1 MTRTNSTETNGN
13 NAITPLVQ
21 ALMRSSKITYIIL
34 LAVIAFLVYQLVTV
48 KKDTS
53 SVEYDT
59 ALIQQQIKN
68 VGKLV
73 VTEGHFSEVMT
84 YKDQKK
90 YLGDLITFD
99 KKALVIINADVTV
112 SFDLSKV
119 TYDIDAQN
127 KIVTIKSIP
136 EEELK
141 ISPDIKYYD
150 VEQSSFNEF
159 TGNDYNKINKIAK
172 ENLAKKIEKST
183 LKSNAKDRLISE
195 LSKILIVTNSMGWKL
210 QYNGEIVQSDTAL
223 QQNIKG

>member
-1 MTRTNSTETNGN
+1 MTRSTSTETDVKNVV
-13 NAITPLVQ
+13 TPLVQ
-21 ALMRSSKITYIIL
+21 ALLRSSKITYVIL
-34 LAVIAFLVYQLVTV
+34 FAVIAFLIYQLVTV

-53 SVEYDT
+53 TVEYDT

-119 TYDIDAQN
+119 NYDIDAE
-127 KIVTIKSIP
+127 KKVVTIKSIP
-136 EEELK
+136 DEELK

-150 VEQSSFNEF
+150 VEQSTFNEF

-183 LKSNAKDRLISE
+183 LKSNAKNRLISE
-195 LSKILIVTNSMGWKL
+195 LSKILIVTNSMGWTLK
-210 QYNGEIVQSDTAL
+210 YNGEEVKTEQSL
-223 QQNIKG
+223 QNFAD

>member
-1 MTRTNSTETNGN
+1 MTRPTYSETDGN
-13 NAITPLVQ
+13 NPITPLVH
-21 ALMRSSKITYIIL
+21 ALMRSSKITFLIL
-34 LAVIAFLVYQLVTV
+34 LAVIAFLVYQLLTV

-119 TYDIDAQN
+119 TYDIDAKN

-183 LKSNAKDRLISE
+183 LKSNAKNRLVSE

-210 QYNGEIVQSDTAL
+210 KYNGEEVKTEQSFS
-223 QQNIKG
+223 NNKS

>member
-1 MTRTNSTETNGN
+1 MTRPTSSETDGN
-13 NAITPLVQ
+13 NPIIPLVQ
-21 ALMRSSKITYIIL
+21 ALMRSSKITYL
-34 LAVIAFLVYQLVTV
+34 VLFAVIAFLVYQLLTV

-119 TYDIDAQN
+119 TYDIDAEN

-183 LKSNAKDRLISE
+183 LKSNAKNRLVSE

-210 QYNGEIVQSDTAL
+210 QYNGEIVQSDTTL

>member
-1 MTRTNSTETNGN
+1 MTRQTSTETDVKNVV
-13 NAITPLVQ
+13 TPLVQ
-21 ALMRSSKITYIIL
+21 ALLRSSKITYVIL
-34 LAVIAFLVYQLVTV
+34 FAVIAFLIYQLVTV

-53 SVEYDT
+53 TVEYDT

-119 TYDIDAQN
+119 KYDIDAKN
-127 KIVTIKSIP
+127 KTVTIKSIP

-150 VEQSSFNEF
+150 VEQSTFNEF

-183 LKSNAKDRLISE
+183 LKSNAKNRLISE
-195 LSKILIVTNSMGWKL
+195 LSKILIVTNSMGWTLK
-210 QYNGEIVQSDTAL
+210 YNGEEVKTE
-223 QQNIKG
+223 QNIKNFAG

>member
-1 MTRTNSTETNGN
+1 MTRPTSSETDGN
-13 NAITPLVQ
+13 NPITPLVQ
-21 ALMRSSKITYIIL
+21 ALMRSSKITYLIL
-34 LAVIAFLVYQLVTV
+34 FAVIAFLGYQLLTV

-119 TYDIDAQN
+119 TYDIDAEN

-183 LKSNAKDRLISE
+183 LKSNAKNRLVSE

-210 QYNGEIVQSDTAL
+210 QYNGEIVQSDTSL